1 MVPGTISS
9 TARFSMNR
17 IFRPILMVLVAAA
30 AAFAQTTPAAPLDA
44 KPAQSSPHKFDRGAA
59 YYHYA
64 VAHMYEEQVTVYGRS
79 ELANKVI
86 EVYRLDIEPDPP
98 SDVLTS
104 GLAAL
109 YVET

>member
-30 AAFAQTTPAAPLDA
+30 AAFAQNTPAAPLGA

-64 VAHMYEEQVTVYGRS
+64 GAHMYQEQVTVSCRS
-79 ELANKVI
+79 ELANKAMKAYLLAI
-86 EVYRLDIEPDPP
+86 QAD
-98 SDVLTS
+98 SSSAVL
-104 GLAAL
+104 A
-109 YVET
+109 